1 MINVLKKTKIIATL
15 GPAVAEYEVKKQM
28 VEAGVNLFRVNFSH
42 ADYDQVAE
50 QIAHIQK
57 IREDL
62 NVNIGILADLQGPKL
77 RVGQMQENAELKTGE
92 KFILTTKNTIGDG
105 TKAYINYK
113 PLPREVK
120 PGEIIL
126 LDDGKIHLKV
136 LSTDRQ
142 ETVETQVVQGG
153 ILKSNKGV
161 NLPDSDISIPSIT
174 GKDLQDLA
182 FITRNDFDWVALSFV
197 RKPEDIKQL
206 KRILKKEFD
215 SELPVIAKIEKPEAI
230 REIKDI
236 IKQADGIMVARGDL
250 GIEIDMEKV
259 PLIQKRIVKMSRKQ
273 AKPVIIAT
281 QMMESMI
288 ESLIPSRAEVNDV
301 ANSVMDGA
309 DAVMLSGETSVGKH
323 PVAVVRR
330 MTDIILRVQN
340 AVKYSGKQRYQS
352 KKDPRF
358 ISKMICYY
366 AAETGTEINAQAIT
380 TLTVSGFSA
389 VQTVMHRP
397 KPFVY
402 AFTRNK
408 RLLNRLTL
416 FWGIYSF
423 YYNRQV
429 STDETIKDIVKILK
443 QNKLVKK
450 DDFAINLTSMP
461 VNEQGMVNTLRITKI
476 KA

>member
-15 GPAVAEYEVKKQM
+15 GPAIEDYEIKKRM

-42 ADYDQVAE
+42 ADYGKVEE

-57 IREDL
+57 IRQDL

-77 RVGQMQENAELKTGE
+77 RVGQMRENTVLSPGD
-92 KFILTTKNTIGDG
+92 KFVLTTTKTLGDNK
-105 TKAYINYK
+105 KAYINYP
-113 PLPREVK
+113 PLPAEVK
-120 PGEIIL
+120 TGETIL
-126 LDDGKIHLKV
+126 LDDGKIQLKV
-136 LSTDRQ
+136 IDSGSKNEIVT
-142 ETVETQVVQGG
+142 EVIQGG
-153 ILKSNKGV
+153 ELKSNKGV
-161 NLPDSDISIPSIT
+161 NLPDSAISVPSVT
-174 GKDLQDLA
+174 GKDLKDLA
-182 FITRNDFDWVALSFV
+182 FITGNDFDWVALSFV
-197 RKPEDIKQL
+197 RKPADIKRL
-206 KRILKKEFD
+206 KKILKNEFNSD
-215 SELPVIAKIEKPEAI
+215 LPVIAKIEKPEAI
-230 REIKDI
+230 KEIKDI
-236 IKQADGIMVARGDL
+236 IKEADGIMVARGDL
-250 GIEIDMEKV
+250 GIEIDIEKV
-259 PLIQKRIVKMSRKQ
+259 PLIQKRIVKMTRKQ

-288 ESLIPSRAEVNDV
+288 DSLIPSRAEVNDV

-323 PVAVVRR
+323 PVEVVRR

-358 ISKMICYY
+358 ISKIICYY
-366 AAETGTEINAQAIT
+366 SAETGTEINAQAIT

-389 VQTVMHRP
+389 VQAVMHRP

-408 RLLNRLTL
+408 KLPNRLTL

-423 YYNRQV
+423 YYDRLV
-429 STDETIKDIVKILK
+429 GTDETIKDIVKILK
-443 QNKLVKK
+443 ENRLVKK
-450 DDFAINLTSMP
+450 DDFVINLTSMP